1 MTSYLSTDERTRCA
15 CLVSGGTRPAAF
27 DLRSR
32 SRAWLHRGL
41 LALLAVATTVAA
53 AAGQPAT
60 VGRSPL
66 STAVQT
72 GDLLQVERLLS
83 QGTDVS
89 AAEADGTTALHWA
102 VQRDDVELTA
112 RLIAAGANVNAA
124 NRYQVTPLSLAALNG
139 GAAMA
144 GRLLDAGADPHQAAL
159 DGETPLLTAA
169 RTGMPEV
176 VERLLAH
183 GADAEAREGWR
194 GQTALMWAAA
204 EGHPT
209 VARLLIAHGADVHA
223 TSNDGFTPLLF
234 AARRGDITTTRLLL
248 DAGAAVT
255 ETAPDGTSVLVLAI
269 LNAHYELAGLLLEA
283 GADPSVED
291 ARGSALHVLAWVR
304 RPGTPSTTNVMPR
317 IPTGT
322 LDSLT
327 LAERLLEAGAD
338 PDARITWEEP
348 PFNKVSGRVRVPREV
363 SVAPTYLS
371 WVGATPF
378 FVAAK
383 HADVPLMRLLVEHG
397 ADPGLATPQNITP
410 LMAAAGLGYWL
421 TESPG
426 SEAEAL
432 AAVTLA
438 VELGADVNA
447 ATDFEA
453 APLGDLRWGGST
465 ALHGAVIRDAPSIV
479 QYLVEQGARLDM
491 PNSQG
496 WTPLDMT
503 RGVFVANTQKTY
515 EEVGRLL
522 ESLGADASATGR

>member
-1 MTSYLSTDERTRCA
+1 M
-15 CLVSGGTRPAAF
+15 
-27 DLRSR
+27 
-32 SRAWLHRGL
+32 L
-41 LALLAVATTVAA
+41 LTVVTAVAG
-53 AAGQPAT
+53 AAGQPAA
-60 VGRSPL
+60 VSRPL
-66 STAVQT
+66 LTAAVQA
-72 GDLLQVERLLS
+72 GDVLEVERLLS
-83 QGTDVS
+83 QVVDVN
-89 AAEADGTTALHWA
+89 AADPDGTTALHWA
-102 VQRDDVELTA
+102 VQRADVELTA
-112 RLIAAGANVNAA
+112 RLVAAGADVNAP

-139 GAAMA
+139 SASMV

-176 VERLLAH
+176 VERLIAH
-183 GADAEAREGWR
+183 GADANAREGWR

-204 EGHPT
+204 EGHPA
-209 VARLLIAHGADVHA
+209 VARLLVKHGADVQAA
-223 TSNDGFTPLLF
+223 TNDGFTPLLF
-234 AARRGDITTTRLLL
+234 AARRGDIATTRLLL

-269 LNAHYELAGLLLEA
+269 LNAHYQLAGLLLDA
-283 GADPSVED
+283 GADPNVED

-317 IPTGT
+317 VPTGT

-327 LAERLLEAGAD
+327 LAERLLQAGAD
-338 PDARITWEEP
+338 ADARITWEEP
-348 PFNKVSGRVRVPREV
+348 PFNKVSGRVRVPRDV

-371 WVGATPF
+371 WVGATSF

-383 HADVPLMRLLVEHG
+383 NADVPLMRLLVEHG
-397 ADPGLATPQNITP
+397 ADPMLATPQNITP

-421 TESPG
+421 AESPG
-426 SEAEAL
+426 IEAEAL
-432 AAVTLA
+432 AAVKLA
-438 VELGADVNA
+438 VEFGATVNA

-479 QYLVEQGARLDM
+479 RYLVEQGARLDVR
-491 PNSQG
+491 NSQG

-515 EEVGRLL
+515 GEVGHLL
-522 ESLGADASATGR
+522 EALGAAASAAGR

>member
-1 MTSYLSTDERTRCA
+1 MTSYRSTGDWRRCDY
-15 CLVSGGTRPAAF
+15 LVS
-27 DLRSR
+27 
-32 SRAWLHRGL
+32 RGL
-41 LALLAVATTVAA
+41 LAVLASVTTAA
-53 AAGQPAT
+53 GVAGQPAA
-60 VGRSPL
+60 VASPPL
-66 STAVQT
+66 NAAVQA

-83 QGTDVS
+83 QGIDVN

-112 RLIAAGANVNAA
+112 RLIAAGADVNAA

-139 GAAMA
+139 TASMV

-159 DGETPLLTAA
+159 DGETLLLTAA

-183 GADAEAREGWR
+183 GADANAREGWR

-204 EGHPT
+204 EGHPA
-209 VARLLIAHGADVHA
+209 VARLLVEQGADVHA
-223 TSNDGFTPLLF
+223 ASTDGFTPLLF
-234 AARRGDITTTRLLL
+234 AARRGDLATTRFLL
-248 DAGAAVT
+248 DAGAAIT

-269 LNAHYELAGLLLEA
+269 LNAHYELAAELLDA
-283 GADPSVED
+283 GADPNVED
-291 ARGSALHVLAWVR
+291 TRSSALHVLALVR
-304 RPGTPSTTNVMPR
+304 RPGTPATTNVMPR
-317 IPTGT
+317 VPTGA

-327 LAERLLEAGAD
+327 LAARLLQAGAD
-338 PDARITWEEP
+338 PDARIAWDEP
-348 PFNKVSGRVRVPREV
+348 PFNKVSGRVRVPRDV

-421 TESPG
+421 AESPG
-426 SEAEAL
+426 TEAEAL
-432 AAVTLA
+432 AAVKLA

-447 ATDFEA
+447 ATDFEV

-479 QYLVEQGARLDM
+479 RYLVEQGARVDVR
-491 PNSQG
+491 SAQVG
-496 WTPLDMT
+496 TPLDMT

-515 EEVGRLL
+515 GEVGRLL
-522 ESLGADASATGR
+522 EALGAGAAAPGR

>member
-1 MTSYLSTDERTRCA
+1 MTSYPSTGVWIRCA
-15 CLVSGGTRPAAF
+15 CLVAVVSAAA
-27 DLRSR
+27 S
-32 SRAWLHRGL
+32 
-41 LALLAVATTVAA
+41 
-53 AAGQPAT
+53 AAGQPVDVNAT
-60 VGRSPL
+60 
-66 STAVQT
+66 
-72 GDLLQVERLLS
+72 
-83 QGTDVS
+83 
-89 AAEADGTTALHWA
+89 EADGTTALHRA
-102 VQRDDVELTA
+102 VQHDDVELTE
-112 RLIAAGANVNAA
+112 RLIAAGADVNAA

-139 GAAMA
+139 SASMIE
-144 GRLLDAGADPHQAAL
+144 RLLDAGAAPDQAAL

-169 RTGMPEV
+169 RTGTPEV
-176 VERLLAH
+176 VEQLIAH
-183 GADAEAREGWR
+183 GADPNAREGWR

-204 EGHPT
+204 EGHPA
-209 VARLLIAHGADVHA
+209 VARLLIEHGADVHA
-223 TSNDGFTPLLF
+223 ASNDKFTPLLF
-234 AARRGDITTTRLLL
+234 AVRRGDIATTRLLL
-248 DAGAAVT
+248 DARAQVT

-269 LNAHYELAGLLLEA
+269 LNAHYELAAELLDA
-283 GADPSVED
+283 GADPNVED

-304 RPGTPSTTNVMPR
+304 RPGTPSTTIVMPR
-317 IPTGT
+317 VPTGT

-327 LAERLLEAGAD
+327 LADRLLEAGAD

-348 PFNKVSGRVRVPREV
+348 PFNKVSGRVRVPRDV

-383 HADVPLMRLLVEHG
+383 SADVPLMRLLVEHG
-397 ADPGLATPQNITP
+397 ADPLLATPQNITP

-421 TESPG
+421 AESPG
-426 SEAEAL
+426 TQAEAL

-447 ATDFEA
+447 ETDFEA
-453 APLGDLRWGGST
+453 APLGDLRWGGNT

-479 QYLVEQGARLDM
+479 RYLIGQGARLDVQS
-491 PNSQG
+491 SQG

-522 ESLGADASATGR
+522 VALAAAASAAGR